1 MAVHGPQ
8 QGRIASVGHHAM
20 LIEDE
25 PNIAEAIRFLLGREG
40 WRVTTLGDGLAAEA
54 EVRATRPDI
63 VILDLMLPGRSGLEI
78 LTALRADPVTAALPV
93 MMLTA
98 RGQGRDREAAER
110 AGADL
115 FMAKPFSNAEFV
127 AAARSLVGV

>member
-1 MAVHGPQ
+1 MA
-8 QGRIASVGHHAM
+8 RHAM

-25 PNIAEAIRFLLGREG
+25 PNITEAIRFLLTRDG
-40 WRVTTLGDGLAAEA
+40 WQVTAMADGLTAETRLR
-54 EVRATRPDI
+54 ESRPDLL
-63 VILDLMLPGRSGLEI
+63 ILDLMLPGRSGIEI
-78 LTALRADPVTAALPV
+78 LTSLRADPAMADLPV

-98 RGQGRDREAAER
+98 KGQGRDREAAER

-127 AAARSLVGV
+127 AAARALVEP

>member
-1 MAVHGPQ
+1 MA
-8 QGRIASVGHHAM
+8 GHVL

-25 PNIAEAIRFLLGREG
+25 PNIAEAIRFLLMREG
-40 WRVTTLGDGLAAEA
+40 WRVSTLSEGSGAEA
-54 EVRATRPDI
+54 FIAKDRPD
-63 VILDLMLPGRSGLEI
+63 VLILDLMLPDRSGLEI
-78 LTALRADPVTAALPV
+78 LAALRGDLATETLPV

-98 RGQGRDREAAER
+98 KGLGREREAAER

-127 AAARSLVGV
+127 AAVRRLVAR

>member
-1 MAVHGPQ
+1 MA
-8 QGRIASVGHHAM
+8 RHAV

-25 PNIAEAIRFLLGREG
+25 PNITEAIRFLLQRDGWQVTALTDGASAELRLRE
-40 WRVTTLGDGLAAEA
+40 A
-54 EVRATRPDI
+54 RPDLL
-63 VILDLMLPGRSGLEI
+63 ILDLMLPGRSGLEI
-78 LTALRADPVTAALPV
+78 LTALRADPEIGTLPV

-98 RGQGRDREAAER
+98 RGQVRDREAARR

-127 AAARSLVGV
+127 AAARSMVAA